1 MINRLVIFGVG
12 LIGGSLAMALRKA
25 NYCQTIV
32 GCSRREEHLQQ
43 AKDLGVIDC
52 FTTDPVAA
60 VAGADVIF
68 LATPLSAMQAILA
81 QIKDHIEPYA
91 IITDGGSAKESVQ
104 RAAEN
109 VFGGKIPA
117 NFVLGHPIAGREKS
131 GVSAAI
137 ADLYQHKKVILTP
150 VQSTAPEALQ
160 AVRSMWE
167 VTGAVVETLAVQQHD
182 YILAAT
188 SHLPHILAYELVS
201 TLAHSEVSDDIFRYA
216 AGGFQDFTRIASSD
230 PVMWRDICLENKVAI
245 LRVLDEFQQNLA
257 GLRQHIEQG
266 NGSSLL
272 TSFEQAKRERDRI
285 L

>member
-12 LIGGSLAMALRKA
+12 LIGGSLAMALREA
-25 NYCQTIV
+25 GYCQTIV

-52 FTTDPVAA
+52 FTTDPAAA
-60 VAGADVIF
+60 VVGADVIF
-68 LATPLSAMQAILA
+68 LATPLSAMQTVLA
-81 QIKDHIEPYA
+81 QIKDYIEPHT
-91 IITDGGSAKESVQ
+91 IITDGGSAKASVQQAAESV
-104 RAAEN
+104 
-109 VFGGKIPA
+109 FDGKMPI

-131 GVSAAI
+131 GVSAAV
-137 ADLYQHKKVILTP
+137 ADLYHNKKVILTP
-150 VQSTAPEALQ
+150 VSSTSPDALET
-160 AVRSMWE
+160 VRLMWKA
-167 VTGAVVETLAVQQHD
+167 TGAVVETLAVQQHD

-201 TLAHSEVSDDIFRYA
+201 TLANSAVSDDIFRYA

-230 PVMWRDICLENKVAI
+230 PVMWRDICLENKAAI
-245 LRVLDEFQQNLA
+245 LVVLDEFQQNLA
-257 GLRQHIEQG
+257 GLRQHIEQSD
-266 NGSSLL
+266 GSSLL

>member
-32 GCSRREEHLQQ
+32 GCSRREAHLQQ

-60 VAGADVIF
+60 VEGADVIF
-68 LATPLSAMQAILA
+68 LATPLGAMQAILA
-81 QIKDHIEPYA
+81 QIKAHIEPHTLL
-91 IITDGGSAKESVQ
+91 TDGGSAKASVQ
-104 RAAEN
+104 RAAEA
-109 VFGGKIPA
+109 VFEGQVPV

-131 GVSAAI
+131 GVTAAV
-137 ADLYQHKKVILTP
+137 ADLYHNKKVILTP
-150 VQSTAPEALQ
+150 VESTSPEALHRIQ
-160 AVRSMWE
+160 AMWQA
-167 VTGAVVETLAVQQHD
+167 TGAVVETLAVQQHD

-201 TLAHSEVSDDIFRYA
+201 TLASSEVSDDIFRYA

-230 PVMWRDICLENKVAI
+230 PVMWRDICLENKAAI
-245 LRVLDEFQQNLA
+245 LMVLNEFQQNLTV
-257 GLRQHIEQG
+257 LKQNIEQNDG
-266 NGSSLL
+266 VSLL
-272 TSFEQAKRERDRI
+272 TSFEQAKGERDQ
-285 L
+285 LL

>member
-1 MINRLVIFGVG
+1 
-12 LIGGSLAMALRKA
+12 MALREA

-32 GCSRREEHLQQ
+32 GCSRRQAHLQQ

-60 VAGADVIF
+60 VKGADIIF
-68 LATPLSAMQAILA
+68 LATPLSAMQAILV
-81 QIKDHIEPYA
+81 QIKDHIEPHA
-91 IITDGGSAKESVQ
+91 IITDGGSVKASVQQAAESV
-104 RAAEN
+104 
-109 VFGGKIPA
+109 FDGKVPA

-137 ADLYQHKKVILTP
+137 ADLYQAKKVILTP
-150 VQSTAPEALQ
+150 VQSTAPEAL
-160 AVRSMWE
+160 AAIRSMWE
-167 VTGAVVETLAVQQHD
+167 ATGAVVETLAVQQHD

-201 TLAHSEVSDDIFRYA
+201 TLAHSEVSDDIFR
-216 AGGFQDFTRIASSD
+216 IASSD
-230 PVMWRDICLENKVAI
+230 PVMWRDICLENKTAI

-257 GLRQHIEQG
+257 GLRQNIKEG
-266 NGSSLL
+266 DGSSLL
-272 TSFEQAKRERDRI
+272 TSFEQTKCERDRI

>member
-12 LIGGSLAMALRKA
+12 LIGGSLAMALREA

-32 GCSRREEHLQQ
+32 GCSRRQAHLQQ

-60 VAGADVIF
+60 VEGADVVF
-68 LATPLSAMQAILA
+68 LATPLSAMQAVLT
-81 QIKDHIEPYA
+81 QIKDHIEPHA
-91 IITDGGSAKESVQ
+91 IITDGGSAKASVQQAAESV
-104 RAAEN
+104 
-109 VFGGKIPA
+109 FDGKVPA

-131 GVSAAI
+131 GVAAAI
-137 ADLYQHKKVILTP
+137 ADLYQDKKVILTP
-150 VQSTAPEALQ
+150 VQSTAPEALA

-167 VTGAVVETLAVQQHD
+167 ATGAVVETLAVQQHD

-230 PVMWRDICLENKVAI
+230 PVMWRDICLENKTAI
-245 LRVLDEFQQNLA
+245 LRVLDEFQQNLV
-257 GLRQHIEQG
+257 GLRQNIKEG
-266 NGSSLL
+266 DGSSLL